1 MIEERI
7 QDELKLLKKFK
18 YKVQYVDDGRWILI
32 QEYSLSD
39 VPSWN
44 RETVDIC
51 FQIPAVYPA
60 TNPYGFYVVAGIRV
74 NNNIP
79 VSYTEPSKTK
89 PPFNGEWGFF
99 SWTPSEAW
107 FPTDDLST
115 GSNLLNFVLTF
126 KDRFN
131 DQN

>member
-7 QDELKLLKKFK
+7 QDELNLLKKFK
-18 YKVQYVDDGRWILI
+18 YKVQYVEDGRWILI
-32 QEYSLSD
+32 KEYSMSD
-39 VPSWN
+39 FPSWN
-44 RETVDIC
+44 RDIIDIC

-60 TNPYGFYVVAGIRV
+60 TNPYGFYVGAGISV
-74 NNNIP
+74 NNNNP
-79 VSYTEPSKTK
+79 ASYTEPSKTK
-89 PPFNGEWGFF
+89 PPFGEEWGFF
-99 SWTPSEAW
+99 SWSPADGW

-131 DQN
+131 EQN